1 MLGVQGVCI
10 PRGGLCSFEYRGMV
24 VGGAGG
30 FGSELY
36 RVRALRMWHVSWF
49 SLN

>member
-24 VGGAGG
+24 GGGQGVLEVSFIELEFCGRGTFHG
-30 FGSELY
+30 FP
-36 RVRALRMWHVSWF
+36 
-49 SLN
+49 